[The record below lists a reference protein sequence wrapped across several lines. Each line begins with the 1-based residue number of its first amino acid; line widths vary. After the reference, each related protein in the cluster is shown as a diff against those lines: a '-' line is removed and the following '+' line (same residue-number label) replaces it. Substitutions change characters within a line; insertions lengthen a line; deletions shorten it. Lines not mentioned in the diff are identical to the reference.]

1 MARPHL
7 DTAGAESTL
16 ASPPARRLQGPS
28 WLDLRLVLGVVI
40 VLASVLVG
48 AKVVAG
54 ADKSTTV
61 WAASRDLAAGSTL
74 QASDL
79 KPVRVR
85 LYETSGAYLA
95 TVTSPAGLELHRDI
109 SNGEMLTESAV
120 AKESSYAVFA
130 LSVPAQRVPASLQR
144 GDAINVYT
152 SGPTSP
158 SGGATA
164 AGNANTVVLVAA
176 AATVAEVTGRGNG
189 ALTTGSTNLQITLKV
204 LPCAVTDLL
213 TQTEGK
219 TISIVLLI
227 APPADRSV
235 TC

>member
-1 MARPHL
+1 MARPYL

-16 ASPPARRLQGPS
+16 ASPPARRLQRPS

-79 KPVRVR
+79 KAVRVR

-95 TVTSPAGLELHRDI
+95 TATSPAGLELHRDI

-120 AKESSYAVFA
+120 ATESSYAVFA
-130 LSVPAQRVPASLQR
+130 LSVPAQRVPASLKR
-144 GDAINVYT
+144 GDVINVYT

-158 SGGATA
+158 SSGATV
-164 AGNANTVVLVAA
+164 AGNANSVVLAA
-176 AATVAEVTGRGNG
+176 TALTVAEVTGRGNG
-189 ALTTGSTNLQITLKV
+189 ALATGSTNLQITLKV

-213 TQTEGK
+213 TRTEGK
-219 TISIVLLI
+219 MISIVLLI
-227 APPADRSV
+227 TPPADRSV